1 MRLAP
6 NITGEDA
13 PKGKLMESIQ
23 LKKLNIEDLPSPPSV
38 AVKLLELFD
47 DPDVALKDIAKVIQV
62 DPALTAKIVSYCN
75 SPLIQAARP
84 I

>member
-1 MRLAP
+1 
-6 NITGEDA
+6 
-13 PKGKLMESIQ
+13 MESTQ

-62 DPALTAKIVSYCN
+62 DPALTAKIISYCN
-75 SPLIQAARP
+75 SPLIQAA
-84 I
+84 